1 MKTVDHAR
9 AARRARLA
17 ILIEGQRAALESEAE
32 ARPLMN
38 ERTAPA
44 RSPLC
49 SPVAQGVAQ

>member
-17 ILIEGQRAALESEAE
+17 ILLEGQRAALEAEAE
-32 ARPLMN
+32 ARPLMI
-38 ERTAPA
+38 ERATPG

-49 SPVAQGVAQ
+49 PPVAKGVAQ